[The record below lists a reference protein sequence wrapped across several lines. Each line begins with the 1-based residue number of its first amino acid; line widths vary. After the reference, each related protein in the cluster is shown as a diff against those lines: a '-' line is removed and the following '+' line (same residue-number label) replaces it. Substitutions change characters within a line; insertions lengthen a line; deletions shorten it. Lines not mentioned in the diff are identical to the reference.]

1 MYDSLVIICTFSFFL
16 SILILLI
23 GNFDSKVYISFLMIL
38 AVWLLVYPQALSPFI
53 IGIDAHYESVLAQS
67 ILNNG
72 YWNSN
77 LEGNIVNAALS
88 IAIFVPA
95 ISMISGIS
103 IDTILKTI
111 LSIYPV
117 ISIPFIWMFN
127 KKLFK
132 FSDKEA
138 FLSLLLLIGTASFML
153 ISVLGRQ
160 EVGLF
165 IALLLLYFLSLKE
178 DSVSIKITSL
188 FLIIGLVL
196 SHYSTAIL
204 FIVLYSFST
213 IILKI
218 SFRNR
223 QYGLNL
229 ELLSVT
235 ILIFWLI
242 YIVYVSMVGIT
253 YTSRHIID
261 SVLSWSTDRTSIVVQ
276 QQMNP
281 SFQDIFSSL
290 NYFINVCIILFLIFG
305 ALSYFYNQFFYK
317 DTTTKQQKYALL
329 AIFSSISILL
339 SLLPGVSLAYNSERI
354 YITAL
359 FLFNGLILIGF
370 LNFLSLFSNIY
381 KHLSKKEAPK
391 ILNSKQFYIF
401 VLFSLC
407 ILHLILQ
414 IGVLS
419 ELFYG
424 HVDSKY
430 FGPIEEDIHYTL
442 KEEVAAINWLNQYK
456 NENSFL
462 FTDFYGRG
470 RLPLQ
475 SYGGFNKSDF
485 VDASDIKN
493 IPQKSNVCSLFYQ
506 QKYLLAEKDLLFV
519 PSKVKMLQI
528 NNFLQNQTNMV
539 YSSGCSRVFEFK

>member
-1 MYDSLVIICTFSFFL
+1 
-16 SILILLI
+16 
-23 GNFDSKVYISFLMIL
+23 MIL

-218 SFRNR
+218 YHLKS
-223 QYGLNL
+223 
-229 ELLSVT
+229 ELGHLVE
-235 ILIFWLI
+235 
-242 YIVYVSMVGIT
+242 
-253 YTSRHIID
+253 D
-261 SVLSWSTDRTSIVVQ
+261 
-276 QQMNP
+276 
-281 SFQDIFSSL
+281 
-290 NYFINVCIILFLIFG
+290 
-305 ALSYFYNQFFYK
+305 ALL
-317 DTTTKQQKYALL
+317 TTTVL
-329 AIFSSISILL
+329 AGIL
-339 SLLPGVSLAYNSERI
+339 V
-354 YITAL
+354 
-359 FLFNGLILIGF
+359 LILRYVRF
-370 LNFLSLFSNIY
+370 PVCHNAFST
-381 KHLSKKEAPK
+381 K
-391 ILNSKQFYIF
+391 
-401 VLFSLC
+401 
-407 ILHLILQ
+407 
-414 IGVLS
+414 
-419 ELFYG
+419 
-424 HVDSKY
+424 
-430 FGPIEEDIHYTL
+430 
-442 KEEVAAINWLNQYK
+442 
-456 NENSFL
+456 
-462 FTDFYGRG
+462 
-470 RLPLQ
+470 
-475 SYGGFNKSDF
+475 
-485 VDASDIKN
+485 
-493 IPQKSNVCSLFYQ
+493 
-506 QKYLLAEKDLLFV
+506 
-519 PSKVKMLQI
+519 
-528 NNFLQNQTNMV
+528 
-539 YSSGCSRVFEFK
+539 